1 AQQQRLT
8 QTREAGAVAGVDQQ
22 LGDAGEVP
30 EKQQGPAQAGPVDA
44 GTTAGGLQLAHHSPG
59 HDAGKSPM
67 TGQSAG
73 AAVKTSSM
81 DRSRHFLRTDQRR
94 DRIARDQ
101 NPCAHSQISSLRKL
115 LHRGVPLASA
125 SPHYDGGHGLARTEP
140 LTMSGYVPNNR
151 NAKTPPAPSPYN
163 GDFDQQTPRSP
174 AGSPR
179 SSPECL
185 VGIRFIWDNNE
196 ALPTSI
202 PYLLTTDQGA

>member
-1 AQQQRLT
+1 
-8 QTREAGAVAGVDQQ
+8 
-22 LGDAGEVP
+22 
-30 EKQQGPAQAGPVDA
+30 
-44 GTTAGGLQLAHHSPG
+44 
-59 HDAGKSPM
+59 
-67 TGQSAG
+67 
-73 AAVKTSSM
+73 
-81 DRSRHFLRTDQRR
+81 
-94 DRIARDQ
+94 
-101 NPCAHSQISSLRKL
+101 
-115 LHRGVPLASA
+115 LASA

-202 PYLLTTDQGA
+202 PYLLTTDQGACLQGGLDARGSLVQTLPQGAYEAQLLANIDVDSAVTQARAELQTALDEILAA